1 MDELAYLMDWDLE
14 AIVRG
19 STSESAPSATTIM
32 EDSYLNFS
40 EFCSEQ
46 NEILWSFP
54 EFSETTKVFDELE
67 DLYKPFYPVLHPL
80 STHQN
85 ILTSNSLPI
94 PKEPQEFKVHKASE
108 EITPHD
114 HDQFQVPIVSKSKKS
129 KKNKVVKQVTAENGI
144 CDSWAWRKYGQKPI
158 KGSPYPRS
166 YYKCSTSKGCL
177 ARKQVERSHLNPQ
190 VFLVTYTAEHSHPHL
205 APRNSLA
212 GRTRKNNNTIVASH
226 QNTLDQKSTCS
237 SSSSA
242 VILSQNTPLD
252 EVEMVTSVEQSKGL
266 MKEEDFLELLDDE
279 AELGHGWFSS
289 TELEELI
296 GDLSSNLN

>member
-1 MDELAYLMDWDLE
+1 MDEIAYFMDWDLE

-32 EDSYLNFS
+32 EDPYLNFS
-40 EFCSEQ
+40 QFCSEQ
-46 NEILWSFP
+46 NEIVWSFP
-54 EFSETTKVFDELE
+54 EFSETTKVLDELQ

-80 STHQN
+80 STQT

-114 HDQFQVPIVSKSKKS
+114 QLQIPIVSKSKKS
-129 KKNKVVKQVTAENGI
+129 KKNKVMKQVTTENGT

-177 ARKQVERSHLNPQ
+177 ARKQVERSHLDPQ

-212 GRTRKNNNTIVASH
+212 SRTRKNNNSIVAS

-242 VILSQNTPLD
+242 MILSQNTPLD

-266 MKEEDFLELLDDE
+266 MKEEEFLELLDE

-296 GDLSSNLN
+296 GDLTENLN

>member
-1 MDELAYLMDWDLE
+1 MDELAYFMDWDLE

-19 STSESAPSATTIM
+19 RTNETAPSSATIM
-32 EDSYLNFS
+32 ENPYLNLS

-46 NEILWSFP
+46 DEILWNFP
-54 EFSETTKVFDELE
+54 EFSETTKVLDELE

-80 STHQN
+80 STQN
-85 ILTSNSLPI
+85 MITSNSLPI
-94 PKEPQEFKVHKASE
+94 TKEPQQFKVFKSSE

-114 HDQFQVPIVSKSKKS
+114 QVPIVSKSRKS
-129 KKNKVVKQVTAENGI
+129 KKNKVVKQVTAETSI

-177 ARKQVERSHLNPQ
+177 ARKQVERSHLDPQ
-190 VFLVTYTAEHSHPHL
+190 VFLITYTAEHSHPHI
-205 APRNSLA
+205 APRNSSLA
-212 GRTRKNNNTIVASH
+212 GRTRKNNNSIVAS
-226 QNTLDQKSTCS
+226 QNILDQKSTCS

-252 EVEMVTSVEQSKGL
+252 EVEMVTSLEQSKGL
-266 MKEEDFLELLDDE
+266 AKEEDFLELLDE
-279 AELGHGWFSS
+279 AELGHGWFSN

-296 GDLSSNLN
+296 GDFTSNLS